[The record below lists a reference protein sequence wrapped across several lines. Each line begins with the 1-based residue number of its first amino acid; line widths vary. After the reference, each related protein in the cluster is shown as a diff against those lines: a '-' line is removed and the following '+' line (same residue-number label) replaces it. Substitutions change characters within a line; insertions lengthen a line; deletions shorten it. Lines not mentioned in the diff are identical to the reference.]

1 MSKMDQK
8 NIKVKRYQTTTG
20 TTTRSKKSQSKEIV
34 ISSDQM
40 YEIENVGEKKFGMKK
55 VIMMENAGFG
65 ISDFIIKRF
74 KNKGISKLKILAIC
88 GTGNNG
94 GDAMVAARH
103 LVCLDIN
110 LKVILLGDPSSIKTD
125 EALTNFQIIAK
136 MNRTI
141 KFINLNDFDNKTKKE
156 ILNADIIIDG
166 IFGTGIKGDIHDPH
180 LSAIKLI
187 NKSKA
192 FIISVD
198 IPSGLN
204 PNNGEI
210 VSDCIRADT
219 TITFHR
225 IKRGLLNKKKYTGN
239 LILKKIGIPI
249 EVEEGII

>member
-1 MSKMDQK
+1 
-8 NIKVKRYQTTTG
+8 
-20 TTTRSKKSQSKEIV
+20 
-34 ISSDQM
+34 
-40 YEIENVGEKKFGMKK
+40 MKK

-65 ISDFIIKRF
+65 IADFIIKKF
-74 KNKGISKLKILAIC
+74 KNKRISKLKILTVC

-94 GDAMVAARH
+94 GDAMVASRH
-103 LVCLDIN
+103 LACRGIN
-110 LKVILLGDPSSIKTD
+110 LKVILLGDPLSIKTE
-125 EALTNFQIIAK
+125 EALMNFQIITK
-136 MNRTI
+136 MKNTI
-141 KFINLNDFDNKTKKE
+141 ELILMSKVDSIIKKH

-166 IFGTGIKGDIHDPH
+166 IFGTGIKGNIQDPY

-187 NKSKA
+187 NKSRA
-192 FIISVD
+192 YIISVD

-225 IKRGLLNKKKYTGN
+225 IKQGLLNNKKYTGS
-239 LILKKIGIPI
+239 LILKKIGIPV

>member
-1 MSKMDQK
+1 MNQK
-8 NIKVKRYQTTTG
+8 NVKNKKYKTI
-20 TTTRSKKSQSKEIV
+20 SKKSQEIV

-40 YEIENVGEKKFGMKK
+40 YEIENTGHNKFGMKK

-65 ISDFIIKRF
+65 IADFIIKKF
-74 KNKGISKLKILAIC
+74 KNKGISKLKILAVC

-94 GDAMVAARH
+94 GDAMVASRH
-103 LVCLDIN
+103 LACLGIN
-110 LKVILLGDPSSIKTD
+110 LKVILLGDPLSIKTD
-125 EALTNFQIIAK
+125 EALTNFQIISK

-141 KFINLNDFDNKTKKE
+141 GLIILSNIDTKIKKE

-166 IFGTGIKGDIHDPH
+166 IFGTGIKGNIQDPH

-187 NKSKA
+187 NKSRA
-192 FIISVD
+192 YIISVD

-225 IKRGLLNKKKYTGN
+225 IKQGLLNNKKYTGS

>member
-1 MSKMDQK
+1 MDQK
-8 NIKVKRYQTTTG
+8 NIKVKRYQTTTA
-20 TTTRSKKSQSKEIV
+20 TTISKKSQNKEIV

-40 YEIENVGEKKFGMKK
+40 YEIENIGHDKFGMKK
-55 VIMMENAGFG
+55 AIMMENAGFG
-65 ISDFIIKRF
+65 IADFIIKRF
-74 KNKGISKLKILAIC
+74 KNKGISKLKILAVC

-94 GDAMVAARH
+94 GDAMVASRH
-103 LVCLDIN
+103 LACLNIN
-110 LKVILLGDPSSIKTD
+110 LKVILLGDSSSIKTD
-125 EALTNFQIIAK
+125 EAITNFQIINK

-141 KFINLNDFDNKTKKE
+141 ELINLKDMDLKIKKE
-156 ILNADIIIDG
+156 ILNAEIIIDG
-166 IFGTGIKGDIHDPH
+166 IFGTGIKGYIQDPY

-192 FIISVD
+192 YIISVD

-210 VSDCIRADT
+210 ASDCIRADT

-225 IKRGLLNKKKYTGN
+225 IKRGLLNNRKYTGN

>member
-1 MSKMDQK
+1 MDQK
-8 NIKVKRYQTTTG
+8 NIKVKRYQTTTA
-20 TTTRSKKSQSKEIV
+20 TTRRSKKSQSKEIV

-40 YEIENVGEKKFGMKK
+40 YEIENVGHNKFGMKK

-65 ISDFIIKRF
+65 IADFIIKRF

-94 GDAMVAARH
+94 GDAMVAGRH
-103 LVCLDIN
+103 LACLDIN
-110 LKVILLGDPSSIKTD
+110 LKVILLGDPSSVKTD
-125 EALTNFQIIAK
+125 EALTNFQIIDK

-141 KFINLNDFDNKTKKE
+141 KFINLNESYNKTKTKKE

-166 IFGTGIKGDIHDPH
+166 IFGTGIKGDIQDPH
-180 LSAIKLI
+180 LSAIKWI

>member
-1 MSKMDQK
+1 MDQK
-8 NIKVKRYQTTTG
+8 NIKVKGYQTTTA
-20 TTTRSKKSQSKEIV
+20 TTRRSKKSQSKEIV

-40 YEIENVGEKKFGMKK
+40 YEIENVGHNKFGMKK

-65 ISDFIIKRF
+65 IADFIIKRF

-103 LVCLDIN
+103 LACLDIN
-110 LKVILLGDPSSIKTD
+110 LKVILLGDPSSVKTD
-125 EALTNFQIIAK
+125 EALTNFQIIDK

-141 KFINLNDFDNKTKKE
+141 KFINLNESYNKTKTKKE

-166 IFGTGIKGDIHDPH
+166 IFGTGIKGDIQDPH
-180 LSAIKLI
+180 LSAIKWI